1 MIVVGDAG
9 PLLYLGATGRIGLL
23 RDLFGT
29 VVVTPEVI
37 EEVVDPAQELP
48 GAAQVAAA
56 EGAGWLVRRALGDG
70 ARLRDA
76 LLAELDGGEA
86 SAIALASELGAD
98 LLLIDDRRGREV
110 ARRMSLAVKGTL
122 GVLIEA
128 RDRGLLERL
137 APAIGEL
144 REAGLWVTD
153 DVVAR
158 VLALVGETPADSE

>member
-9 PLLYLGATGRIGLL
+9 PLLYLGATDRVGLL

-29 VVVTPEVI
+29 VLVTPEVL
-37 EEVVDPAQELP
+37 EEVVDPAHELP

-56 EGAGWLVRRALGDG
+56 EGAGWLVRTALGDG
-70 ARLRDA
+70 RGLRDA
-76 LLAELDGGEA
+76 LLTELDGGES
-86 SAIALASELGAD
+86 SALALASELGAD
-98 LLLIDDRRGREV
+98 LVLIDDRRGREV
-110 ARRMSLAVKGTL
+110 ARRMNLAVKGTL

-137 APAIGEL
+137 APVVGEL
-144 REAGLWVTD
+144 REAGFWVTD

-158 VLALVGETPADSE
+158 VLALVGEAPLAPE